1 MRDLLSK
8 NNLRD
13 ILIST
18 TLNTSLVI
26 LQRHEMGPT
35 SLWTDLR
42 FLLGKSSLI
51 QVCYLL
57 DIKAQFIIL
66 AQYLLP
72 SSFY

>member
-1 MRDLLSK
+1 MRNLLSK

-35 SLWTDLR
+35 SLWTDL
-42 FLLGKSSLI
+42 
-51 QVCYLL
+51 
-57 DIKAQFIIL
+57 
-66 AQYLLP
+66 
-72 SSFY
+72 